1 LRHKND
7 ATGGL
12 GQQAGFAIFAKRT
25 QFHAV
30 CLKIQGVAWESR
42 APYIPR
48 WKDLGVPMR
57 AETERT
63 IEEIKQALS
72 LLRRHL

>member
-1 LRHKND
+1 VPFD
-7 ATGGL
+7 
-12 GQQAGFAIFAKRT
+12 
-25 QFHAV
+25 
-30 CLKIQGVAWESR
+30 LKIQGVAR
-42 APYIPR
+42 KARGPYIR
-48 WKDLGVPMR
+48 RGKIWVLTMR

>member
-1 LRHKND
+1 LPNEPN
-7 ATGGL
+7 
-12 GQQAGFAIFAKRT
+12 FAPFD
-25 QFHAV
+25 
-30 CLKIQGVAWESR
+30 LKIQAVACK
-42 APYIPR
+42 AIGPYIR
-48 WKDLGVPMR
+48 RGKIWVLTMR